1 MLGVAFPAGAG
12 HEMQLPVLEGPM
24 GIATRVVLV
33 AALVLTAAGS
43 AAAQKPAKA
52 RHRSDLITNEEV
64 KATQLRNAYEIVQAL
79 HSNWLTPR
87 QPPSLSTALA
97 RMGQAADT
105 SAQGRALQQAQAE

>member
-1 MLGVAFPAGAG
+1 MIVASLTTASAMASDSRSFAMATIVTGA
-12 HEMQLPVLEGPM
+12 
-24 GIATRVVLV
+24 TFVVCV
-33 AALVLTAAGS
+33 CVTVG

-52 RHRSDLITNEEV
+52 RHRSDLITNEEL

-97 RMGQAADT
+97 RISIAIV
-105 SAQGRALQQAQAE
+105 